1 MRIFLSKKISGILI
15 KDIFQMSFYM
25 MGNVLKDGAIRVLVK
40 GLAQEKLWWQERTAI
55 INKQ

>member
-1 MRIFLSKKISGILI
+1 
-15 KDIFQMSFYM
+15 MSFDM
-25 MGNVLKDGAIRVLVK
+25 MGNMLKDGAIGVLVK